1 MKKIYFAIFD
11 MGGGH
16 RSTANA
22 LQAVIKQRNLPWQVE
37 AIEVFKEIFG
47 TSFSQDFYN
56 NITLKKKWA
65 RLINDPILVPLFK
78 LEIRLRHFAW
88 GNLLRKYW
96 REHQPDLVVSLLPHV
111 NRVLYE
117 SLRAE
122 LPETPFMTLPID
134 LADSP
139 PHFWIEQQDQFL
151 ICPSERMVEQAH
163 QLGYREEQIFRTSG
177 VVINPRFYE
186 PIAVDRRV
194 ERQRLGLDPDLPT
207 ALIMFGGH
215 GSDAMVEI
223 AQCLERAALEQQL
236 QLIFICGHNEKLAN
250 ALRASQ
256 SCLPRFVEG
265 FTERIPYYMYL
276 SDFFIGKPGPG
287 SISEALAMKL
297 PVITDC
303 NALTLFTERYNAEW
317 VVERGV
323 GIVIR
328 DFRQVDRAVAKLLKP
343 ENFARYRARAAALNN
358 QAVFEVVDIL
368 ARILKTSSRQA
379 SPHLVTPINLS
390 SGV

>member
-16 RSTANA
+16 RTTANA
-22 LQAVIKQRNLPWQVE
+22 LQEVIKQRNLPWQVE
-37 AIEVFKEIFG
+37 VIEVFKEIFG

-56 NITLKKKWA
+56 NLTLKKKWA

-88 GNLLRKYW
+88 QNLLRKYW

-111 NRVLYE
+111 NQMLYE

-122 LPETPFMTLPID
+122 LPETPFITLPID
-134 LADSP
+134 LADFP

-151 ICPSERMVEQAH
+151 ICPTERMVEQAY

-186 PIAVDRRV
+186 PIAADRRV
-194 ERQRLGLDPDLPT
+194 ERQSLGLESDLPT

-215 GSDAMVEI
+215 GSDEMIEI
-223 AQCLERAALEQQL
+223 AQCLERSQQRL
-236 QLIFICGHNEKLAN
+236 QLIFICGRNEKLAN
-250 ALRASQ
+250 TLRASQ
-256 SCLPRFVEG
+256 SPLPRFVEG
-265 FTERIPYYMYL
+265 FTDQIPYYMSL

-287 SISEALAMKL
+287 AINEALAMKL
-297 PVITDC
+297 PIITDC
-303 NALTLFTERYNAEW
+303 NAATLFTERYNAEW

-323 GIVIR
+323 GIVVR
-328 DFRQVDRAVAKLLKP
+328 DFRQIDRAVSELLKP
-343 ENFARYRARAAALNN
+343 ENFARYRAKSAALNN
-358 QAVFEVVDIL
+358 QAVFEVVDFL
-368 ARILKTSSRQA
+368 ARILESSRLKA
-379 SPHLVTPINLS
+379 FPDPLMV
-390 SGV
+390 